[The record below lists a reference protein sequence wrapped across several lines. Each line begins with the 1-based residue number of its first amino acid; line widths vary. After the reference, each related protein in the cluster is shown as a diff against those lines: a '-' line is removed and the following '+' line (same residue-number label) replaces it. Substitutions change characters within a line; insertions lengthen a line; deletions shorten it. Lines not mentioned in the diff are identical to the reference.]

1 MPKIKSKG
9 FEGLNQLVKPLG
21 IILENDDKP
30 KGGQAEFTEDDI
42 PMMYRAQIEWRCS
55 LQFAGNNAD
64 LERWKDEWVDPKKSD
79 TASFKTKEK
88 TDSQLSC
95 FDQPRYQRKE
105 TLQGLDGNL
114 YRIKVKFPFRLL
126 SNCGQD
132 SVIRPIMGKDG
143 IPLISGSSVK
153 GLFRRACTS
162 DQIKKYCGFEDVK
175 DKGHCPSTSGLRF
188 HGAYPVGD
196 WSGSHKIKGRDNVT
210 KVRYRML
217 DVVHPQEKRQVGI
230 PTNRNTNAIASISLY
245 KPTMIFEFSGNAL
258 TEVDWKEV
266 ENIFW
271 KAIAFGIGGK
281 TSTGYGLGGYNDN
294 HPAVAPISKAN
305 VALIGQGVSP
315 TLRSDEPEFR
325 PNLFKAS
332 LRGHVKRLLGG
343 VTKDVGI
350 IDKEVER
357 LFGSSSDFGVLKI
370 FWEQQKDV
378 VYGDFGQTKTFKTEG
393 ILYLDGDSQQD
404 INFIEQVLKFAF
416 VMGGFGKSWRRAS
429 HQLFHKTYKKF
440 EIGCHWQ
447 LASTDLKWLD
457 IKSEQDLKRFLE
469 DLHNLVKQRLAA
481 NAVGYQTWREA
492 WHPDRVTV
500 YAKQTQE
507 SLAINLFHDETFKT
521 TPAIGGKN
529 VGDKRPNFMSH
540 VWHRMLSIGDGQYLE
555 IVTVFH
561 ANREEWKHK
570 RYKNDKDGEDQLKPF
585 LEAIAERG
593 LKYVWGKER
602 PLQGSSPAQISL
614 NVNPKSLPTKASE
627 KPKLKPKN

>member
-30 KGGQAEFTEDDI
+30 KGGQAEFTEEDI
-42 PMMYRAQIEWRCS
+42 PMMYRAQVCGRCS
-55 LQFAGNNAD
+55 LQFAGRDSND
-64 LERWKDEWVDPKKSD
+64 LERWREEWIDS
-79 TASFKTKEK
+79 SSEK
-88 TDSQLSC
+88 
-95 FDQPRYQRKE
+95 PRYQKAPLK
-105 TLQGLDGNL
+105 TGLDDQT
-114 YRIKVKFPFRLL
+114 YRILVKFPFRLL

-132 SVIRPIMGKDG
+132 SVIRPIMGKNG

-153 GLFRRACTS
+153 GLFRRGCDK
-162 DQIKKYCGFEDVK
+162 DQARKYCGFEDEK
-175 DKGHCPSTSGLRF
+175 DKGPCPSTSGLRF

-196 WSGSHKIKGRDNVT
+196 WSGSHKVKVRENGQYVT

-217 DVVHPQEKRQVGI
+217 DVVHPQQERQVGI
-230 PTNRNTNAIASISLY
+230 PTNRNATALTSISLFQ
-245 KPTMIFEFSGNAL
+245 PTMIFEFSGNAL
-258 TEVDWKEV
+258 TEVEWKEV
-266 ENIFW
+266 ESIFW

-294 HPAVAPISKAN
+294 HPAVAPSSKTN

-393 ILYLDGDSQQD
+393 ILYLDGDRQQD

-429 HQLFHKTYKKF
+429 HQLFHKSYKKF

-469 DLHNLVKQRLAA
+469 GLHNLVKQRFAA

-561 ANREEWKHK
+561 VNREEWKHK
-570 RYKNDKDGEDQLKPF
+570 RYKDDKDGEDQLKPF

-602 PLQGSSPAQISL
+602 PLQVSSPAQISL
-614 NVNPKSLPTKASE
+614 NVNPKSLPAKASE